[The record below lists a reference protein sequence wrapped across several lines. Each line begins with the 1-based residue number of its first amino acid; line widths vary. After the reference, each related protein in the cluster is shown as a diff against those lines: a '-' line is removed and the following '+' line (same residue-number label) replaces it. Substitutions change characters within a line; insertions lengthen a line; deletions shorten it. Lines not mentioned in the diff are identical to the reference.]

1 PIKLEPRR
9 RSGHGAALTAQGA
22 IGFDSAQRIVAPFF
36 IGLAKRRHSQ
46 LDAMEKITAA
56 ARREFSFPSPVDVHR
71 ERCDEH
77 NKKESDERPAAF
89 QSTQSKRIPVMLSTH
104 EAKNAEIVIR
114 VVRFPRR
121 SLALRRVDPSTCSRM
136 EPRGRERH
144 RWANREIEMSWSS
157 EVKA

>member
-1 PIKLEPRR
+1 
-9 RSGHGAALTAQGA
+9 
-22 IGFDSAQRIVAPFF
+22 
-36 IGLAKRRHSQ
+36 
-46 LDAMEKITAA
+46 MEKVASS
-56 ARREFSFPSPVDVHR
+56 ARRDFSFPSPVDVHR

-121 SLALRRVDPSTCSRM
+121 RLGRRRVERLPAREWSRGDAGDIDGQT
-136 EPRGRERH
+136 ETSKPAGASESKLFGVSP
-144 RWANREIEMSWSS
+144 ANSGGGGPD
-157 EVKA
+157 